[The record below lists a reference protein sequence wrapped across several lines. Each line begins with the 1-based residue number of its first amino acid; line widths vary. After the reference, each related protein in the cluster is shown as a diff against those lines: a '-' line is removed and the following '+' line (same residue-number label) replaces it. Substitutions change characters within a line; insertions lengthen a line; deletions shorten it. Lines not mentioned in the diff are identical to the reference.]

1 MFVKSGKFNK
11 RLGSSSFLLFSAICG
26 MAGSSVASAS
36 SEVDLA
42 GVDPARASETLEN
55 IVGKEENEKIS
66 PAEFEDDVNI
76 DKTKDSAREAA
87 GANGERNLADVNSA
101 VAETLEDIVG
111 KIKDKE
117 VNPAEF
123 GDDASTN
130 ESEDTTDEENITE
143 DEDEPEEDSQSEQN
157 PEEADLGAKEAED
170 DGSTGPDN
178 TGRRGVYLDGEEDP
192 QEYVYISE
200 KDKDKDLEEID
211 ELMKDVSDGEKKM
224 LKALKFLVPSA
235 AGGAAVGAGTFLA
248 THPEAREKVK
258 NWLRFGPS
266 SKDNGGSVPSEII
279 DEEELDKRTK
289 QLEDGID
296 KLKDIESQPN
306 NDENKENKGDEQNG
320 QESGQ
325 GETNQQTDDV
335 KDETQ
340 TQEAEDEQGKKDF
353 YSFVNGKY
361 EYRSNALRYL
371 FGLTKELDRCADE
384 AATEEE
390 KRDYISVK
398 DRLLGILFF
407 TKDDRTLIGP
417 RAAAIFKLIH
427 FILLCY
433 SLVRR
438 CYEVYQEI
446 SFICFKYSV
455 YKRISEQE
463 NLSSG
468 LFDANLLFNK
478 SENEEEIKLL
488 DKINMEKEEKETKPH
503 EINIEKG
510 KQDKKILKKAGV
522 HNKYGFLSAFKDV
535 VVTLGLNGLW
545 FCAETV
551 VPVLSLVDAGM
562 DAKDFAA
569 GKIED
574 WRKKKEVEAEAEAEA
589 EALAL
594 VGGKK
599 NLKNVISI
607 QRAWR
612 ERKQNQD

>member
-200 KDKDKDLEEID
+200 KDKDKELEEID
-211 ELMKDVSDGEKKM
+211 ELMEDVSDGEKKM

-296 KLKDIESQPN
+296 KVNDIEKQLD

-353 YSFVNGKY
+353 YSFVNGAY
-361 EYRSNALRYL
+361 EKRSAAVRYL
-371 FGLTKELDRCADE
+371 LFQTKELDRCADE
-384 AATEEE
+384 AATEEK

-398 DRLLGILFF
+398 DRILGILFF

-427 FILLCY
+427 FILLCCN
-433 SLVRR
+433 LVRR
-438 CYEVYQEI
+438 FYAVYRKIGSAGFEYLVHKTGGKKLSDEMLGSPDSLLHNDLVDKKEKEKKIKIEVNN
-446 SFICFKYSV
+446 
-455 YKRISEQE
+455 
-463 NLSSG
+463 NLVDMSRVKDT
-468 LFDANLLFNK
+468 FDAKFDAK
-478 SENEEEIKLL
+478 
-488 DKINMEKEEKETKPH
+488 
-503 EINIEKG
+503 KG
-510 KQDKKILKKAGV
+510 K
-522 HNKYGFLSAFKDV
+522 YGLLSACKDV
-535 VVTLGLNGLW
+535 GKTLAKNILVL
-545 FCAETV
+545 CAETV
-551 VPVLSLVDAGM
+551 VPALSLVDAGM
-562 DAKDFAA
+562 GAKNFAA
-569 GKIED
+569 GKIKD
-574 WRKKKEVEAEAEAEA
+574 WTQKKASNDLLDALEEEVGAQETNE
-589 EALAL
+589 
-594 VGGKK
+594 K
-599 NLKNVISI
+599 
-607 QRAWR
+607 
-612 ERKQNQD
+612 